1 MRILLA
7 MPLLLATAAC
17 GVDNDPQNDQVTL
30 QYNEEQ
36 IQNTAEDVG
45 NTAEGIG
52 AAIANEAEETAAKI
66 QNTDVDV
73 NVNTNDGDE
82 PAANQQ

>member
-7 MPLLLATAAC
+7 MPVLLAIAAC
-17 GVDNDPQNDQVTL
+17 DVDNDAQNDQVTV
-30 QYNEEQ
+30 QYNEQQ
-36 IQNTAEDVG
+36 IENTAEDVG
-45 NTAEGIG
+45 NTAQGIG
-52 AAIANEAEETAAKI
+52 SAIANEAEETAAKL

-73 NVNTNDGDE
+73 NVDTNDGAE

>member
-7 MPLLLATAAC
+7 MPALLAIAAC
-17 GVDNDPQNDQVTL
+17 DVDNDAQNDQVTV
-30 QYNEEQ
+30 QYNEQQ
-36 IQNTAEDVG
+36 IENTAEDVG
-45 NTAEGIG
+45 NTAQGIG
-52 AAIANEAEETAAKI
+52 AAIANEAEETAAKL

-73 NVNTNDGDE
+73 NVDTNDGAE